1 MKIVLVEPGKPSRAA
16 EIDGSLAS
24 MQQLV
29 GGAIQAVYPWEDRA
43 ALVCNDEG
51 KLIGLPLNRAI
62 EDYDV
67 IAGTFFICG
76 LGEDNFTGLTEQQL
90 ERYQKMFECPEKF
103 LRTPEGL
110 ICLRCVAGPETAKA
124 HKPKN
129 KDEPE
134 R

>member
-29 GGAIQAVYPWEDRA
+29 GGTIQAVYPWEDRA

-67 IAGTFFICG
+67 IAGTFFVCG
-76 LGEDNFTGLTEQQL
+76 LSEDNFAGLTEQQL
-90 ERYQKMFECPEKF
+90 ERYQKMFECPEMF
-103 LRTPEGL
+103 LQTPEGMV
-110 ICLRCVAGPETAKA
+110 CLRCVAGPEVAKA
-124 HKPKN
+124 HKPKS

>member
-29 GGAIQAVYPWEDRA
+29 GGTIQAVYPWEDRA

-51 KLIGLPLNRAI
+51 KLIGLPLNRTI

-67 IAGTFFICG
+67 IAETFFVCG
-76 LGEDNFTGLTEQQL
+76 LSEDNFAGLTEQQL
-90 ERYQKMFECPEKF
+90 ERYQKMFECPEMF
-103 LRTPEGL
+103 LQTPEGMV
-110 ICLRCVAGPETAKA
+110 CLRCVAGPEAAKT
-124 HKPKN
+124 HKPKS

>member
-16 EIDGSLAS
+16 EIDGNLAS

-29 GGAIQAVYPWEDRA
+29 GGTIQAVYPWEDRA

-67 IAGTFFICG
+67 IAGTFF
-76 LGEDNFTGLTEQQL
+76 
-90 ERYQKMFECPEKF
+90 
-103 LRTPEGL
+103 
-110 ICLRCVAGPETAKA
+110 CLRS
-124 HKPKN
+124 
-129 KDEPE
+129 
-134 R
+134 